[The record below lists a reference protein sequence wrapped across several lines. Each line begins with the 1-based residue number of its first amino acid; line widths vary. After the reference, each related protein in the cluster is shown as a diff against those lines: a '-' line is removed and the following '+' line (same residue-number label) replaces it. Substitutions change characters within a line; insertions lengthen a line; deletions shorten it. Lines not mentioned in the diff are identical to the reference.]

1 MLKMNTEDKR
11 SIGELIGSLGE
22 TLGNSDNWSLDK
34 FDLEE
39 EKRESRKDLG
49 LIALGAGILTGVEGY
64 ATYAQLKKAQK
75 ASNEAARVAQ
85 FPEYTEYLKNGED
98 VKGYLIQHDRAITTQ
113 YDHTDNAHLLAE
125 LTGATALI
133 FAFVAGKYFSKLF
146 DSYHEKKMAREN
158 KVGN

>member
-49 LIALGAGILTGVEGY
+49 LIALGAGILTGVEGG
-64 ATYAQLKKAQK
+64 A
-75 ASNEAARVAQ
+75 AS
-85 FPEYTEYLKNGED
+85 T
-98 VKGYLIQHDRAITTQ
+98 
-113 YDHTDNAHLLAE
+113 
-125 LTGATALI
+125 
-133 FAFVAGKYFSKLF
+133 KL
-146 DSYHEKKMAREN
+146 SY
-158 KVGN
+158 